1 MSMEICRCPPR
12 SQQLEAQQLEA
23 QQLEAQQMS
32 QEMTDLSLEVEEIA
46 GDSVPPNG
54 GLKAWLQ
61 VLGGFLVI
69 FNAQ

>member
-1 MSMEICRCPPR
+1 MSTEVPGHSPHD
-12 SQQLEAQQLEA
+12 QV
-23 QQLEAQQMS
+23 
-32 QEMTDLSLEVEEIA
+32 SLEVTTPRISPLQVEEPMETR
-46 GDSVPPNG
+46 GPPDG